1 MELSKCIIRPATVVK
16 VMGNNTLKVIAP
28 GLFSKTDDPD
38 LLPPVYPFIEI
49 SKNSF
54 SEIQEG
60 NEVWLLNVEG
70 NKTELF
76 WLRKPDY
83 EFGMEDRVAG
93 GNLEII
99 ARRES
104 GSSWA
109 EIYFSDGTGWIIKND
124 MSYISINKDGN
135 ITLSALGNHKTI
147 EINDEG
153 ISLGTPG
160 QSAEPAV
167 LGNKLTETL
176 DYLSII
182 LEMVKDASLANPH
195 TYPIGSTLNATLPK
209 LKSKVEK
216 ICSSYVALD

>member
-1 MELSKCIIRPATVVK
+1 MELSKCILRPAQVVK
-16 VMGNNTLKVIAP
+16 VMDNNVLKVIAP

-38 LLPPVYPFIEI
+38 LLPPVYPFVELT
-49 SKNSF
+49 KNSF
-54 SEIQEG
+54 SEIKVG
-60 NEVWLLNVEG
+60 DEVWLLNVVD

-83 EFGMEDRVAG
+83 EFGMEGRAAG

-109 EIYFSDGTGWIIKND
+109 EIYFSDGTGWIIRND
-124 MSYISINKDGN
+124 MSYISINNEGH
-135 ITLSALGNHKTI
+135 ITLSVLGNHKTI

-153 ISLGTPG
+153 ISLGSKG

-167 LGNKLTETL
+167 LGDKMSDVL
-176 DYLSII
+176 DYILTMGEMLSD
-182 LEMVKDASLANPH
+182 VALANPY
-195 TYPIGSTLNATLPK
+195 TYPLGTALKSTLPV
-209 LKSKVEK
+209 LKAKAEK
-216 ICSSYVALD
+216 ICSSYVTLD